1 MDTKAEVLW
10 KLGRVD
16 EAIEVINECI
26 QGNPEYQH
34 YQDQKAKFLATM
46 AL

>member
-1 MDTKAEVLW
+1 MEIRKS
-10 KLGRVD
+10 R

-34 YQDQKAKFLATM
+34 YQDQKLSF
-46 AL
+46 